1 MLNYFS
7 STALGF
13 FSLWLPLRQL
23 NSLRMCIDSNCL
35 WMHSMHSHSTSTSI
49 ICTHT
54 QTQLAHARTQALA
67 IALSLS
73 FSSSLSP
80 SLSLERFWC
89 VCIGRRI
96 RVSKS
101 SESNSNAKFVSLNA
115 LHNSISFG
123 LREVFP
129 VDQLVLA
136 TGGFSY
142 SLECV
147 TTDFLGNFVDYLNCH
162 QVFSQ
167 NNIPN

>member
-7 STALGF
+7 STAPGF

-73 FSSSLSP
+73 FSSSLVP
-80 SLSLERFWC
+80 YLSSAFGAFVLVGELESVNRLRVTQTRNLFHSML
-89 VCIGRRI
+89 CIIPFHSVWEKYFQLINWYWPLGDFPI
-96 RVSKS
+96 
-101 SESNSNAKFVSLNA
+101 A
-115 LHNSISFG
+115 LS
-123 LREVFP
+123 
-129 VDQLVLA
+129 A
-136 TGGFSY
+136 
-142 SLECV
+142 
-147 TTDFLGNFVDYLNCH
+147 
-162 QVFSQ
+162 
-167 NNIPN
+167 